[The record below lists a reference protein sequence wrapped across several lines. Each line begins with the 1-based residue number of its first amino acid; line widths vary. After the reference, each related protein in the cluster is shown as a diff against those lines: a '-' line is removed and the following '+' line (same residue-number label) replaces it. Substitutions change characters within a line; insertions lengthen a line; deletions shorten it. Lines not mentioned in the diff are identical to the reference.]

1 MSLFSNDEDPIKED
15 LLRELFG
22 ELPFGSSS
30 VVSEAGIATAAEN
43 AASSALSNY
52 LAQFEG
58 RTPLDIMELTPG
70 EGQQPTDFEDVETIF
85 DILMDV
91 MAGTQ
96 GNVAGLDEETIDTLL
111 TAIEGSSSEE
121 LLVIAQEIQAA
132 GGFQQWLSQQR
143 RGDPGGGEPDG
154 GEGDEEEE
162 ETPQQ
167 ETVSLE
173 EFETQFP
180 DVEITNEIFESGTW
194 TDPETGIV
202 YVINF
207 PPDFNPDQL
216 PGGGDGGGGGGDTG
230 GDTGSGNEGDEDPAG
245 SFATFKVENGVV
257 YVWDYETGEW
267 VLADEFDPRPGWW
280 HGYLGEN
287 PEDGLYNDNGTPID
301 TEEDITPVSK
311 ECPPGFT
318 YNDLFGACMPDTT
331 IIIDDPDGGDDGD
344 DTDDGTDD
352 DDDTDGDDD
361 DDTDGDTDGDE
372 GDDTEGDDTEGDNT
386 EGDEDDDTEGEG
398 GPGEGGPGEGGPGT
412 GIGTGLLASTTPTFP
427 KAQPFMTNIDYV
439 SPQLQPLILPQP
451 IQPMRLPSAND
462 LAAGM
467 LTNMFLNRKKV

>member
-1 MSLFSNDEDPIKED
+1 MSLFSNDEDPKKED

-207 PPDFNPDQL
+207 PPNFNPDQP
-216 PGGGDGGGGGGDTG
+216 PGGGGGGGGGGGDTG

-331 IIIDDPDGGDDGD
+331 IVIDDPGRGD
-344 DTDDGTDD
+344 
-352 DDDTDGDDD
+352 DGDDD
-361 DDTDGDTDGDE
+361 DDNDNDDDDDDDDGDGDGDGD
-372 GDDTEGDDTEGDNT
+372 GDD
-386 EGDEDDDTEGEG
+386 DDDGDG
-398 GPGEGGPGEGGPGT
+398 DGDGIGD
-412 GIGTGLLASTTPTFP
+412 GIGTGLLASTTPTFA